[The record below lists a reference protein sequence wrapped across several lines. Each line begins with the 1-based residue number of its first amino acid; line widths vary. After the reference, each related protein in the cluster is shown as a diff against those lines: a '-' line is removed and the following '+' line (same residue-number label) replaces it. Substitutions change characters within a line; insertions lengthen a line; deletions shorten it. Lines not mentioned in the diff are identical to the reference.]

1 MMNQERLTAE
11 EAAGII
17 GIGRNAVYRLAQT
30 GELASYRIGRKLSHP

>member
-17 GIGRNAVYRLAQT
+17 GFGRNAVYRLS
-30 GELASYRIGRKLSHP
+30 LIHI